1 MERETGSRREAV
13 RQAAALWVVRLGD
26 PSCSA
31 ADRAAFE
38 AWRDESH
45 ENEAAFERE
54 AAAWARL
61 DRLRAMR
68 PGPVR
73 LTEARPDRDLLA
85 PERRLILPRF
95 SRSPWARGMA
105 AVTVAAVVGA
115 GVMTFGSGT
124 AYATAIGER
133 RVVVLS
139 DNSRIE
145 LNTDSK
151 VVVRYRKGVREV
163 KLVRGEAVFE
173 AAKDARPFVIKAAD
187 AVMQADAGAEM
198 AVRLRSDGAAVT
210 VKRGAV
216 ALDPEPT
223 ERKDPVR
230 LTAGVAAIYSSAG
243 HRSRVVSDSEIDRA
257 LAWRQGAI
265 ALNGA
270 PALGRRGR
278 DRQARRRRP
287 GSRADRAQGPG
298 APDRRRRGDLQ
309 LGRPP
314 LARGVRQ
321 RNRPGPGLAAGRDRP
336 ERPVAGAGGGRVQP
350 L

>member
-1 MERETGSRREAV
+1 MERETGSRRETV
-13 RQAAALWVVRLGD
+13 RQAAALWVVRLDD

-38 AWRDESH
+38 AWRVESH

-61 DRLRAMR
+61 DRLRALR
-68 PGPVR
+68 PGM
-73 LTEARPDRDLLA
+73 ERPDRDLLA
-85 PERRLILPRF
+85 PERRLTLPKLNQ
-95 SRSPWARGMA
+95 SGWARGMA
-105 AVTVAAVVGA
+105 AAAAAALVVT
-115 GVMTFGSGT
+115 GVMTFGGGT

-145 LNTDSK
+145 LNTNSK

-173 AAKDARPFVIKAAD
+173 AAGDARPFVIKAAD

-216 ALDPEPT
+216 ALDPQPAEP
-223 ERKDPVR
+223 KDELR

-243 HRSRVVSDSEIDRA
+243 SRSRSVSDSEIDRA

-265 ALNGA
+265 ALNGQSLEQA
-270 PALGRRGR
+270 VAEFNRYNRQQIRISDPSISGLRLAGYFQTTEPRSFVTAVTGAFPVRASDGADGDIRLSRRG
-278 DRQARRRRP
+278 
-287 GSRADRAQGPG
+287 
-298 APDRRRRGDLQ
+298 
-309 LGRPP
+309 
-314 LARGVRQ
+314 
-321 RNRPGPGLAAGRDRP
+321 
-336 ERPVAGAGGGRVQP
+336 
-350 L
+350 

>member
-13 RQAAALWVVRLGD
+13 RQAAALWVVKLD
-26 PSCSA
+26 DASCSA

-45 ENEAAFERE
+45 EHEAAFERE
-54 AAAWARL
+54 AAAWQRL
-61 DRLRAMR
+61 DRLRAFR
-68 PGPVR
+68 PGV
-73 LTEARPDRDLLA
+73 ERPDRDLLA
-85 PERRLILPRF
+85 PERRLTLPRL

-105 AVTVAAVVGA
+105 AAAVLALAVA
-115 GVMTFGSGT
+115 GVTTFGGGT

-145 LNTDSK
+145 LNTNSK
-151 VVVRYRKGVREV
+151 VVVRYRHGVREV

-173 AAKDARPFVIKAAD
+173 AAKDTRPFLIRAAD

-216 ALDPEPT
+216 ELDPQPA
-223 ERKDPVR
+223 ERKDELR
-230 LTAGVAAIYSSAG
+230 LKAGVTAIYGSAG
-243 HRSRVVSDSEIDRA
+243 SRSRAVSDSEIDRA

-265 ALNGA
+265 ALNGQSLEQA
-270 PALGRRGR
+270 VAEFNRYNRQQISIADPSISGLRLAGYFQTTEPKSFVTAVTSAFPVRASEGTDGAIRLTRR
-278 DRQARRRRP
+278 
-287 GSRADRAQGPG
+287 S
-298 APDRRRRGDLQ
+298 
-309 LGRPP
+309 
-314 LARGVRQ
+314 
-321 RNRPGPGLAAGRDRP
+321 
-336 ERPVAGAGGGRVQP
+336 
-350 L
+350 

>member
-1 MERETGSRREAV
+1 MERETGSRRETV
-13 RQAAALWVVRLGD
+13 RQAAALWVVRLDD

-38 AWRDESH
+38 AWRAESH

-68 PGPVR
+68 PGM
-73 LTEARPDRDLLA
+73 ERPDRDLLA
-85 PERRLILPRF
+85 PERRLTLPKF

-105 AVTVAAVVGA
+105 AAALAAVVVT
-115 GVMTFGSGT
+115 GVMTFTGGT

-163 KLVRGEAVFE
+163 KLLRGEAVFE
-173 AAKDARPFVIKAAD
+173 AARDARPFVIKAAD

-223 ERKDPVR
+223 ERKDEVR

-265 ALNGA
+265 ALNGQSLEQA
-270 PALGRRGR
+270 VAEFNRYNRQQISIADPSISGLRLAGYFQTTEPKSFVAAVTSTFPVRASAGADGDIRLSRRG
-278 DRQARRRRP
+278 
-287 GSRADRAQGPG
+287 
-298 APDRRRRGDLQ
+298 
-309 LGRPP
+309 
-314 LARGVRQ
+314 
-321 RNRPGPGLAAGRDRP
+321 
-336 ERPVAGAGGGRVQP
+336 
-350 L
+350 

>member
-13 RQAAALWVVRLGD
+13 RQAAALWVVRLDD

-38 AWRDESH
+38 AWRDDSH
-45 ENEAAFERE
+45 EHEAAYERE

-61 DRLRAMR
+61 ERLRALR
-68 PGPVR
+68 PGV
-73 LTEARPDRDLLA
+73 ERPDRDLLA
-85 PERRLILPRF
+85 ERRPSVARA
-95 SRSPWARGMA
+95 PWARGMA
-105 AVTVAAVVGA
+105 AAAAIALVVAGT
-115 GVMTFGSGT
+115 MTFDGGT

-163 KLVRGEAVFE
+163 KLIKGEAVFE
-173 AAKDARPFVIKAAD
+173 AAKDIRPFVIKAAD
-187 AVMQADAGAEM
+187 TVMQADSSTEM

-216 ALDPEPT
+216 DLDATPGEHKG
-223 ERKDPVR
+223 ERKDERKDDLR
-230 LTAGVAAIYSSAG
+230 LTAGVTAIYSSAG
-243 HRSRVVSDSEIDRA
+243 SRSRAVSDSEIDRA

-265 ALNGA
+265 ALNGQSLEQA
-270 PALGRRGR
+270 VAEFNRYN
-278 DRQARRRRP
+278 RQQIRIADPSISGLRLAGYFQTTEP
-287 GSRADRAQGPG
+287 NSFVSAVTSAFPVRA
-298 APDRRRRGDLQ
+298 
-309 LGRPP
+309 
-314 LARGVRQ
+314 
-321 RNRPGPGLAAGRDRP
+321 AAGSDGAIRLSRRAVP
-336 ERPVAGAGGGRVQP
+336 EKIG
-350 L
+350 

>member
-13 RQAAALWVVRLGD
+13 RQAAALWVVRLDD
-26 PSCSA
+26 PSCSD

-38 AWRDESH
+38 AWRGDSH

-61 DRLRAMR
+61 DRVRALR
-68 PGPVR
+68 PGM
-73 LTEARPDRDLLA
+73 ERPDRDLLA
-85 PERRLILPRF
+85 PERRRLTLPKF
-95 SRSPWARGMA
+95 SQSPWARGMA
-105 AVTVAAVVGA
+105 AAAAMALAVT
-115 GVMTFGSGT
+115 GVMTFGGGT

-151 VVVRYRKGVREV
+151 VVVRYRHGVREV
-163 KLVRGEAVFE
+163 KLIRGEAVFE

-187 AVMQADAGAEM
+187 AVMQADASTEM

-216 ALDPEPT
+216 DLDPEPA
-223 ERKDPVR
+223 ERKDELR
-230 LTAGVAAIYSSAG
+230 LKAGVTAIYSSAG
-243 HRSRVVSDSEIDRA
+243 SRSRAVSDSEIDRA

-265 ALNGA
+265 ALNGQSLEQA
-270 PALGRRGR
+270 VAEFNRYNRQQISIADPSISGLRLAGYFQTTEPKSFVTAVTSAFPVRATEGADGTIRLSRR
-278 DRQARRRRP
+278 
-287 GSRADRAQGPG
+287 S
-298 APDRRRRGDLQ
+298 
-309 LGRPP
+309 
-314 LARGVRQ
+314 
-321 RNRPGPGLAAGRDRP
+321 
-336 ERPVAGAGGGRVQP
+336 
-350 L
+350 

>member
-13 RQAAALWVVRLGD
+13 RQAAALWVVRLDD

-61 DRLRAMR
+61 DRLRALR
-68 PGPVR
+68 PGV
-73 LTEARPDRDLLA
+73 ERPDRDLLA
-85 PERRLILPRF
+85 PERRMTLPRF
-95 SRSPWARGMA
+95 SRSPWARGVA
-105 AVTVAAVVGA
+105 AVAVAAVVGA

-145 LNTDSK
+145 LNTNSK

-173 AAKDARPFVIKAAD
+173 AAKDSRPFLIKAAD

-223 ERKDPVR
+223 EPKNEVR

-265 ALNGA
+265 ALNGQSLEQA
-270 PALGRRGR
+270 VAEFNRYNRQQISIADPSISGLRLAGYFQTTEPKSFVAAVTSTFPVRAFEDSDGAIRLSRRG
-278 DRQARRRRP
+278 
-287 GSRADRAQGPG
+287 
-298 APDRRRRGDLQ
+298 
-309 LGRPP
+309 
-314 LARGVRQ
+314 
-321 RNRPGPGLAAGRDRP
+321 
-336 ERPVAGAGGGRVQP
+336 
-350 L
+350 